1 MMKSLSRGSSIIA
14 VIAALMASVLLSLA
28 CSTDFGDNVV
38 VTGTVAYV
46 QLEGG
51 FYGIKGD
58 DGKSYDPV
66 NLPAGFCKDGLRV
79 RFEAKELKDQMSF
92 HMWGTIV
99 QIVHIQTL

>member
-1 MMKSLSRGSSIIA
+1 MRPLSRRSSGIA
-14 VIAALMASVLLSLA
+14 VVAALTGFVFLSLA
-28 CSTDFGDNVV
+28 CAVDFGDNIV
-38 VTGTVAYV
+38 VTGTVISV

-58 DGKSYDPV
+58 DGKNYDPV

-79 RFEAKELKDQMSF
+79 KFEAKELKDQMSF
-92 HMWGTIV
+92 HMWGTMV